1 MNFFFFQSCNRSQK
15 SSNVSICFQ
24 ISQVSI
30 CICTCL
36 PLEKQPNLV
45 FDRKAPYKKIESWCI
60 SLRDTQTK
68 LSRFSYVSEILRA
81 FKMQFCAIKRQICFS
96 KLTTEPPFSQ
106 YCFIVL
112 MVWGIHFRICCSA
125 VLCRWYILPTS
136 HFLESVNLVLY
147 LPKHKLAHKRNCLK
161 YLLSGQTLPYALHPS
176 LACVCCPSWKCWT
189 LLTEG
194 TSFPLFYPISLK

>member
-1 MNFFFFQSCNRSQK
+1 M
-15 SSNVSICFQ
+15 CFQ

-30 CICTCL
+30 CICTYL

-68 LSRFSYVSEILRA
+68 LSFLMSAKSWEHLICNSAQSGDKYVS
-81 FKMQFCAIKRQICFS
+81 QNW
-96 KLTTEPPFSQ
+96 PPLSQ
-106 YCFIVL
+106 YCFVVL
-112 MVWGIHFRICCSA
+112 VVWRMYFRVRCPA

-161 YLLSGQTLPYALHPS
+161 YLLSGQTLPYVLPS
-176 LACVCCPSWKCWT
+176 LSSMC
-189 LLTEG
+189 LL
-194 TSFPLFYPISLK
+194 P